1 MRLTN
6 KLNERFCKDMNLAIK
21 LFQEP
26 YFESRL
32 KLYNKQF
39 NTIKKYEMFKKLVN
53 KFNNEQ
59 EYFEAYNKLKDAV
72 IEHLK
77 NSAGMAR
84 LNNEDMSKYSLT
96 NTSFSSKDIYKETFD
111 GKILLSIDM
120 SKANFTALK
129 HYSKDI
135 VAGQNTYE
143 DFIGLFTDE
152 DYFKSSKYIRQVV
165 FGNQNPKRQ
174 VTYEK
179 YLMDR
184 VLTDIL
190 PHLKDRSHVV
200 SFSNDEIVM
209 DLSSYEPDEL
219 NKTMD
224 VVALVLKKF
233 KEEGVELKQELFLLK
248 KIPNT
253 KGYIKKFINKP
264 GHEFK
269 SLDSIMM
276 PFVLRAYNGEDVTE
290 EDLVFEYEGRLAK
303 LLSAPKIEV
312 V

>member
-1 MRLTN
+1 
-6 KLNERFCKDMNLAIK
+6 
-21 LFQEP
+21 
-26 YFESRL
+26 
-32 KLYNKQF
+32 
-39 NTIKKYEMFKKLVN
+39 
-53 KFNNEQ
+53 
-59 EYFEAYNKLKDAV
+59 
-72 IEHLK
+72 
-77 NSAGMAR
+77 
-84 LNNEDMSKYSLT
+84 
-96 NTSFSSKDIYKETFD
+96 
-111 GKILLSIDM
+111 
-120 SKANFTALK
+120 
-129 HYSKDI
+129 

-253 KGYIKKFINKP
+253 KGNNIHLERP
-264 GHEFK
+264 
-269 SLDSIMM
+269 
-276 PFVLRAYNGEDVTE
+276 NG
-290 EDLVFEYEGRLAK
+290 
-303 LLSAPKIEV
+303 
-312 V
+312 